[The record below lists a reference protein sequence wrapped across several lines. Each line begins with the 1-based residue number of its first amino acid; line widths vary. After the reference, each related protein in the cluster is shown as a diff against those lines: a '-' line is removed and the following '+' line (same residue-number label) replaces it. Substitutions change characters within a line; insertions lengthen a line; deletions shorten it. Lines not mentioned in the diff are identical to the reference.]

1 MIWFILAA
9 ALLILELFIGT
20 IYLMVVSA
28 ALFGAGLMA
37 WLTTNTVAA
46 ILTAAVLSA
55 LGTWWA
61 HGWIQKH
68 RKPDEIENLANDL
81 DVGQTVQISR
91 HLHTD
96 YYEVVY
102 RGTHWQ
108 AQALNAPSAATSQ
121 TGVITGKN
129 GNILLIRLH

>member
-28 ALFGAGLMA
+28 ALFGAGLVA
-37 WLTTNTVAA
+37 WFTANTAAA

-55 LGTWWA
+55 LGIWWA
-61 HGWIQKH
+61 RGWIRRH
-68 RKPDEIENLANDL
+68 RKPQDIENLANDL
-81 DVGQTVQISR
+81 DIGQTVQISR
-91 HLHTD
+91 HLHSNH
-96 YYEVVY
+96 YEVVY
-102 RGTHWQ
+102 RGTRWQ
-108 AQALNAPSAATSQ
+108 AQALNAPSASDAQ

-129 GNILLIRLH
+129 GNILLIHLH

>member
-28 ALFGAGLMA
+28 ALFGAGLVA
-37 WLTTNTVAA
+37 WFTADTVTA

-55 LGTWWA
+55 LGIWWA
-61 HGWIQKH
+61 RGWIRKH
-68 RKPDEIENLANDL
+68 RKPEDIENLANDL
-81 DVGQTVQISR
+81 DIGQTVQIAR

-96 YYEVVY
+96 FYEVVY

-108 AQALNAPSAATSQ
+108 AQALNASSATGAQS
-121 TGVITGKN
+121 GVITGKN
-129 GNILLIRLH
+129 GNILLIHLH